1 MSNSYEL
8 WRKKYKNETNTGSVS
23 QKKKK
28 KRIENNRSFCRD
40 EKRHKPLVLSPE
52 YPEKKLKKPDILSWN
67 FITLDIKKKKKT
79 PKNVL
84 RKKSGFTTDEKSIKF
99 SSPMIDGKRQGT

>member
-23 QKKKK
+23 QKKKQTK

-67 FITLDIKKKKKT
+67 FITLDIKKKKKNSQKC
-79 PKNVL
+79 PEE
-84 RKKSGFTTDEKSIKF
+84 KKWVHYWWEEHQILITYDWW
-99 SSPMIDGKRQGT
+99 